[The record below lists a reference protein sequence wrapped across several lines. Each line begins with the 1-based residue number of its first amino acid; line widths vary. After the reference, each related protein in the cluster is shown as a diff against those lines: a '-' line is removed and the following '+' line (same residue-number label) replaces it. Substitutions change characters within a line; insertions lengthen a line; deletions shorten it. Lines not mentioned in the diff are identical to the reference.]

1 MSFTHLHVHTTYSI
15 LDGMSKIDELFKRAD
30 ELGMTAIAITDH
42 GTMAGVPDFLS
53 VASQYPLIRP
63 IVGCEI
69 YLAKGSHYDDKF
81 TSSKE
86 RYHLVLLAMDK
97 KGYRNLSKIVSFA
110 NTTGMGRRP
119 MVDHNILEKHHEGLI
134 ALSGCIGGEI
144 PQAILS
150 GNIQEA
156 RNLALWYKQVFGDD
170 FYLEVSQHES
180 RKAGYHSDLLEK
192 QKTANNAIFAIGE
205 ELGIKVVA
213 TNDVH
218 FVCQEDAIAHDVIL
232 CANTGSTM
240 YNPERF
246 SYSGEEYLKSEEEM
260 REIFKNHPEVIENTQ
275 EIQSKIQS
283 YGILE
288 RSEWPEYTIP
298 KGFNSPI
305 HYLQHLAYEGMKE
318 RTDGKWVEEER
329 ERLEYELLE
338 VASHGYANKYLILW
352 DLVKAMREMGSFI
365 GMGRNAASA
374 SYLNY
379 VLRIT
384 NFNPVKYPQL
394 FERYIQPYDYDCAD
408 LQIDL
413 DLDEIGYNAAF
424 DYLRK
429 KYGSMHVCR
438 MIMFAQRSAAMA
450 DRDVA
455 KAYGSHCAPIA
466 QKLEGTITE
475 ASTHTSGILLTNRL
489 SYLISPLCLDGN
501 PDDENAKLKSQ
512 YDVRY
517 LKSCGYDYINI
528 LHLRAL
534 DTLREAAKTANLPDA
549 YDAHEVFELFS
560 RGDTSDVLMF
570 ESEGIQKWLRE
581 LKPTEFG
588 QLVALNALYRPGP
601 MDYIPEYIEGVRY
614 YRQHGH
620 IKCINPVF
628 EETLRETY
636 GVLIYQEQV
645 IGIARKLGL
654 SYSKA
659 DFMRKQLIN
668 GKAITLDW
676 AKQKFCN
683 SEGTSTLSNE
693 EKECCWNYLAE
704 HGKYAFIK
712 SHSASYC
719 ATAYQMAWVKVRSPK
734 EGD

>member
-69 YLAKGSHYDDKF
+69 YLTKGSHYDDKF

-86 RYHLVLLAMDK
+86 RYHLVLLAKDK

-218 FVCQEDAIAHDVIL
+218 FVCQEDAIAHDVML

-438 MIMFAQRSAAMA
+438 MAMFAQRSAAMA

-512 YDVRY
+512 YDARY
-517 LKSCGYDYINI
+517 LKSCGYDYMNI

-534 DTLREAAKTANLPDA
+534 DTLREADKNASLPDA
-549 YDAHEVFELFS
+549 FDAPEVFELFS
-560 RGDTSDVLMF
+560 RGDTSEVFMF

-645 IGIARKLGL
+645 IEIARKLRL
-654 SYSKA
+654 SYSEA
-659 DFMRKQLIN
+659 DFMRKQLIS

-683 SEGTSTLSNE
+683 SEGTSTLSDE

-719 ATAYQMAWVKVRSPK
+719 ATAYQMAWVKVHSPK